1 MTGRSTV
8 QHQFVDIVPDTLQEG
23 VVYVCIPYTTAVHL
37 CLCGCSEEVVTPIRP
52 TGWRL
57 TFDGIAISLHPSIGN
72 WDFTCQSHYWIS
84 HNRVHW
90 DRQWTPAKIEA
101 TRRREDA
108 HRARHFAVAAPT
120 PPPPTSDATFRPDGA
135 DPHSASRSCCDPEA
149 GYGMKAA
156 ATINRA
162 RTDARPSRRNKDN
175 AFGSLHQRP
184 SGQEDVARAPSS
196 IPQRH
201 PLFQDHRRGAHDDE
215 TIKISVD
222 GTAKNM
228 QVSGLQRSEH
238 RRFRK
243 PLLRPTPS
251 RPALYRVDRAVLS
264 RSAHAGQRFQ
274 TVGRAAR
281 PTDRPPLQ
289 VGPTQ
294 RAHLAQPGD
303 LSHAQRRP
311 RRTGQS
317 APVPATPATAPPARA
332 NRSGVSFIDE
342 LHRERHYAR

>member
-120 PPPPTSDATFRPDGA
+120 PPPPTSDAHVSARRRRPTLRV
-135 DPHSASRSCCDPEA
+135 P
-149 GYGMKAA
+149 K
-156 ATINRA
+156 
-162 RTDARPSRRNKDN
+162 
-175 AFGSLHQRP
+175 
-184 SGQEDVARAPSS
+184 
-196 IPQRH
+196 
-201 PLFQDHRRGAHDDE
+201 
-215 TIKISVD
+215 
-222 GTAKNM
+222 
-228 QVSGLQRSEH
+228 
-238 RRFRK
+238 
-243 PLLRPTPS
+243 LLRPRSWLRHES
-251 RPALYRVDRAVLS
+251 RR
-264 RSAHAGQRFQ
+264 H
-274 TVGRAAR
+274 
-281 PTDRPPLQ
+281 
-289 VGPTQ
+289 
-294 RAHLAQPGD
+294 HQPGTD
-303 LSHAQRRP
+303 
-311 RRTGQS
+311 
-317 APVPATPATAPPARA
+317 
-332 NRSGVSFIDE
+332 
-342 LHRERHYAR
+342 